1 MPAMQDVAITPL
13 PIDWLG
19 AVIGTDRLRGV
30 RRSLMRLRRLLGDR
44 TVWTV
49 NSTATGGGVAEML
62 PRVLGYQWAAGIRAP
77 WMVIGGDEAFFTLTK
92 RVHHCLPGT
101 TAT

>member
-1 MPAMQDVAITPL
+1 MVPAMRDVVVKPL
-13 PIDWLG
+13 PIDWLS
-19 AVIGTDRLRGV
+19 AVIGPERLRDV
-30 RRSLMRLRRLLGDR
+30 RRSLLRLRQLLGDR

-77 WMVIGGDEAFFTLTK
+77 GW
-92 RVHHCLPGT
+92 
-101 TAT
+101 